1 MISKNKNLLRIALAQ
16 CNSYLGDV
24 NKNIETIENVVNQV
38 INKKI
43 DIVVF
48 PEMFL
53 SGYPPDDLILRI
65 DFMKKIKEGISKI
78 IKLTKGKNIG
88 IVFGA
93 PFQNNENF
101 YNSLFLVADGK
112 LIGRRDKINLPNYG
126 VFDDKRHFTV
136 GNFQGPIVFKNYKIG
151 FLVCEDLWTED
162 ICETLLE
169 TGSEI
174 IISINASP
182 FEIDKIDKRMS
193 TVVSRILETKLPII
207 YLNML
212 GGQDEIVF
220 DGGSFVLDQNCKL
233 ISQQPQTTED
243 ISIIDI
249 QKKEKE
255 ILLSGKIYSLF
266 SKNMTLWEVLM
277 LSIRD
282 YCNKNNFRGVL
293 IGLSGGIDS
302 ALVAT
307 LAVDSLGSENVRLV
321 MMPSKYTSN
330 MSIEDAK
337 ILSNNLNV
345 KLENISIEEGVTTF
359 DLMLEKSFKNM
370 KEDITEEN
378 IQSRIRGMLLM
389 ALSNKSGYLV
399 LATGNKSEYAV
410 GYSTLYGDMC
420 GGFAPIKDV
429 WKTKVFELASWRNQN
444 IPRGVKNKSKLGV
457 IPERTIKR
465 PPSAELRPDQ
475 EDTDSLPPYEIL
487 DPILKMLTE
496 EMLDIS
502 QIEQKGYN
510 INHVSKA
517 SQLLFKSEFK
527 RFQSPPGPKITE
539 KAFGRDRRLPIT
551 SKFNPN

>member
-24 NKNIETIENVVNQV
+24 NKNIETIEDVVNQV

-174 IISINASP
+174 IISINSSP

-330 MSIEDAK
+330 ISIEDAK

-444 IPRGVKNKSKLGV
+444 IPRGVKNKSKLDV